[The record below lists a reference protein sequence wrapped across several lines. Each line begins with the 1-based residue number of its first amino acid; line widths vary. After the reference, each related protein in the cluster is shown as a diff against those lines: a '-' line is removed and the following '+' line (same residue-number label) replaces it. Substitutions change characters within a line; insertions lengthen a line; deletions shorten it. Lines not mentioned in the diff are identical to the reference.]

1 MDEQLA
7 KIRSGDLKLYALEK
21 LMPADEAVA
30 LRRKYIEEETSADLT
45 PIGKYTI
52 PIDRVVTRNVE
63 NMIGC
68 VQIPV
73 GVAGPVV
80 VNGEYAKGEFW
91 LPLATTEGALIA
103 SINRG
108 CGAI

>member
-7 KIRSGDLKLYALEK
+7 EIRSGDLKLYALEK

-30 LRRKYIEEETSADLT
+30 LRRKYIEEETSTDLT

-73 GVAGPVV
+73 GVAGPIV

-103 SINRG
+103 
-108 CGAI
+108 